1 VQGKATLCGY
11 RRQGMGM
18 LLKNIDDIDV
28 QDLNIK
34 LHCLDSRKAHYIIDR
49 HDQAFRRVP
58 DGTQ

>member
-11 RRQGMGM
+11 QRQRMGM

-34 LHCLDSRKAHYIIDR
+34 LHCLDRQKAQNIIDR

-58 DGTQ
+58 NDTQ